1 MYYQYYRH
9 IFDILPK
16 YYRALYSATDGV
28 PCGVRRGLDL
38 AWLAFRHARSTS

>member
-1 MYYQYYRH
+1 MYYQYDRH

-16 YYRALYSATDGV
+16 NDCALYSVADGV
-28 PCGVRRGLDL
+28 PCGVPRGLDL